1 MATLTPSEKHWQV
14 APTRCLP
21 SPSILT
27 RFATESTAGCQ
38 APRNRQLSIRSVPLG
53 SKSEVATGCFDVRFA
68 PNNRHHA
75 PASPKS
81 APTRDIGIH
90 QHGRL
95 SFFRANTT
103 GGLVLFRHV

>member
-38 APRNRQLSIRSVPLG
+38 APRNRQLPFDRLMSPWVSENVHANAEGQPCDVPARAREARDESELNGIANARHDDRDRPGSVLG
-53 SKSEVATGCFDVRFA
+53 C
-68 PNNRHHA
+68 
-75 PASPKS
+75 
-81 APTRDIGIH
+81 
-90 QHGRL
+90 HG
-95 SFFRANTT
+95 
-103 GGLVLFRHV
+103 